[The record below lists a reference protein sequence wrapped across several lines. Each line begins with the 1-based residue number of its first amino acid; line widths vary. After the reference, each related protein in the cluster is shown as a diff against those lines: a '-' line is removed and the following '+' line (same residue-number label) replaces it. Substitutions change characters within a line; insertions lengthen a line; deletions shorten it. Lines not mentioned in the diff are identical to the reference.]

1 MASVVPSM
9 CLNEDLDITIFN
21 MRMRDEVASLYKHV
35 KQDFTTTQ
43 TETTTSRRCYSNSN
57 DTVFQELFDG

>member
-1 MASVVPSM
+1 MASVVPCM
-9 CLNEDLDITIFN
+9 GLNEDLDVKIFN

-43 TETTTSRRCYSNSN
+43 KETTHISRR
-57 DTVFQELFDG
+57 